1 MDSMTTIIKGVRAAR
16 LTPLER
22 NALLIRRTWTR
33 AERLIVLHGFAGRLA
48 IAVEPLLCSTVF
60 LALTLALVFNK
71 NREIIILAPIFALG
85 VVAFAIY
92 AVAVMFAPVR
102 ALIHTFRPIFIVDGY
117 IRYRGRDARSD
128 DWSNGYLAVLTDDGS
143 VACEW
148 PTLGE
153 GDVPDHRRPA
163 LCEFSEYGGVHRI
176 DGMPTGVLP
185 ERIAPLGVGGR
196 SNKRVFE
203 EY

>member
-1 MDSMTTIIKGVRAAR
+1 MDSVTKIIQGVRSVR
-16 LTPLER
+16 LTALER
-22 NALLIRRTWTR
+22 DALMIRRAWTR
-33 AERLIVLHGFAGRLA
+33 GERRIVLHGFAGRLA
-48 IAVEPLLCSTVF
+48 IAVEPVLCASVF

-71 NREIIILAPIFALG
+71 NREIIILAPIFGLG

-92 AVAVMFAPVR
+92 AVALMFAPVR

-117 IRYRGRDARSD
+117 LRYRGRDARSD
-128 DWSNGYLAVLTDDGS
+128 DWSNGYLAVLTEDGN

-153 GDVPDHRRPA
+153 GNVPEDQRPA

-176 DGMPTGVLP
+176 DGIATGVLP
-185 ERIAPLGVGGR
+185 DRIAALGVGGR
-196 SNKRVFE
+196 SRKRVFE

>member
-1 MDSMTTIIKGVRAAR
+1 MDSIAKIIQGVRAVR
-16 LTPLER
+16 LSPQDRT
-22 NALLIRRTWTR
+22 ALLIRRAWTR
-33 AERLIVLHGFAGRLA
+33 KERRIVWHGFAGRLA
-48 IAVEPLLCSTVF
+48 IAVEPVLCATVF

-92 AVAVMFAPVR
+92 AFAVMFAPVR

-117 IRYRGRDARSD
+117 IRYRGRDDRSD
-128 DWSNGYLAVLTDDGS
+128 DWSNGYLAVLTEEGR

-148 PTLGE
+148 PTLGDI
-153 GDVPDHRRPA
+153 DVPEHQHPA

-176 DGMPTGVLP
+176 DGIPTGVLP
-185 ERIAPLGVGGR
+185 DRIAALGVGGR
-196 SNKRVFE
+196 SRKSVFE

>member
-1 MDSMTTIIKGVRAAR
+1 MDSTNKIIQGIRAVR
-16 LTPLER
+16 LSPIER
-22 NALLIRRTWTR
+22 RALLIRRDWTR
-33 AERLIVLHGFAGRLA
+33 AERRIVLHGFAGRLA
-48 IAVEPLLCSTVF
+48 IAIEPVLCASVF

-71 NREIIILAPIFALG
+71 NREIIVLVPIFGLG

-92 AVAVMFAPVR
+92 AFALMFAPVR
-102 ALIHTFRPIFIVDGY
+102 ALAHTFRPIYIVDGY
-117 IRYRGRDARSD
+117 IRYRSRDARSD
-128 DWSNGYLAVLTDDGS
+128 DFSNGYLAVLTEDGR

-153 GDVPDHRRPA
+153 TDLPNERRPA

-176 DGMPTGVLP
+176 DGKPTGVLP
-185 ERIAPLGVGGR
+185 DRIAALGVGGR
-196 SNKRVFE
+196 SSKRIFE

>member
-1 MDSMTTIIKGVRAAR
+1 MDSIAKIIQGVRAVR
-16 LTPLER
+16 LSPLDR
-22 NALLIRRTWTR
+22 DALIIRRAWTR
-33 AERLIVLHGFAGRLA
+33 AERRIVLHGFAGRLA
-48 IAVEPLLCSTVF
+48 IAVEPLLCALVF

-71 NREIIILAPIFALG
+71 NREIIILAPIFGLG

-92 AVAVMFAPVR
+92 AIGVMFAPVR

-117 IRYRGRDARSD
+117 IRYRGRDAGSD
-128 DWSNGYLAVLTDDGS
+128 DWSNGYLAVLTEDGR

-153 GDVPDHRRPA
+153 IDVPDHRRPA

-176 DGMPTGVLP
+176 DGASTGVLP
-185 ERIAPLGVGGR
+185 DRIATLGVGGR

>member
-1 MDSMTTIIKGVRAAR
+1 MESMTKIIQGVRAVR
-16 LTPLER
+16 LSALER
-22 NALLIRRTWTR
+22 NALLIRRSWTR
-33 AERLIVLHGFAGRLA
+33 AERRIVLHGFVGRLA
-48 IAVEPLLCSTVF
+48 IAIEPLLCASVF

-71 NREIIILAPIFALG
+71 NREIIILAPIFGLG

-128 DWSNGYLAVLTDDGS
+128 DWSNGYLAVLTDDGG

-148 PTLGE
+148 PTLGD
-153 GDVPDHRRPA
+153 GDIPNHRQPA
-163 LCEFSEYGGVHRI
+163 LCEFSEYGGVHCI
-176 DGMPTGVLP
+176 DGVPTGVLP
-185 ERIAPLGVGGR
+185 DRIATLGVGGR
-196 SNKRVFE
+196 SRKRVFE